1 MNHRQALQKAWYDRS
16 CKEGGFVNLNI
27 INPSY
32 ECGYVDGFND
42 AWDLLMAEIGP
53 LVAELHTK
61 PFFHDAHTS
70 RHNYSVE
77 RLRELVRE
85 GGG

>member
-16 CKEGGFVNLNI
+16 CKEGSLNI

-85 GGG
+85 E